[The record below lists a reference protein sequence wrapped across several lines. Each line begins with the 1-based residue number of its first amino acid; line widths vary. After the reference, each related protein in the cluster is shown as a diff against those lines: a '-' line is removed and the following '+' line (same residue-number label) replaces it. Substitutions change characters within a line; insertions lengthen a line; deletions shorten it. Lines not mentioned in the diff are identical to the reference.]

1 MFRFTLPNTYNERHS
16 SATGKYH
23 QIMHENMAVTLLLR
37 HKPLLMPRAHEKFRK
52 TQFSSTPCKWSKI
65 YMKHCSNIPPYVLFA
80 CVQECE
86 TNSYSAG
93 TEKFCYCNFY
103 LCNGALRAAHQL
115 SSPNLVILLPVFL
128 LYSTFIKLVYHELR
142 EDERERERVRK
153 RKRK

>member
-1 MFRFTLPNTYNERHS
+1 MKVSYSDVGE
-16 SATGKYH
+16 GGV
-23 QIMHENMAVTLLLR
+23 AV
-37 HKPLLMPRAHEKFRK
+37 KCEKK
-52 TQFSSTPCKWSKI
+52 HNFSSTPCEVKGSKL
-65 YMKHCSNIPPYVLFA
+65 YMKHCSNIPLHVLFA

-142 EDERERERVRK
+142 EDERERERERE
-153 RKRK
+153 